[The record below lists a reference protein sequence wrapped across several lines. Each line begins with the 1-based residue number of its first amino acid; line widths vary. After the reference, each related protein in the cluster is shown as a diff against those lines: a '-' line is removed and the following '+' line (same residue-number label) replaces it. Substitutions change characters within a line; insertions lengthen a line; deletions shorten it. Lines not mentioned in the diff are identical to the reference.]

1 MGSIYCPLL
10 FMRMN
15 FKVIKTLLMLF
26 AIVHAD
32 LFASKIPEPGPSVM
46 RLPVLIEN
54 EKSELRV
61 AEGFEIKTLVDGL
74 DSPRWPVVLPNGN
87 ILVSGS
93 KTEALPNM
101 PEETIRLLTSMNI
114 FGKSPN
120 TIIEIDMNQNPPE
133 VRNLIQ
139 GLNQPF
145 GMLFK
150 NQSLFVANTDSIL
163 KYPFKDFML
172 SGTAE
177 KIIDLPFGPPNNH
190 WTRNIILNERGDKI
204 LIAVGSGTNVNAE
217 GVDEKDRAAVWE
229 INLDGSEKRIY
240 ASGLRNPVGLDFY
253 TENGSLWTTVNERD
267 GIGEFTP
274 PDYLTEVKEGAFY
287 GWPYVYFKD
296 YADPTQIELNPE
308 KVKRAMR
315 TSLMPDLPLD
325 AHSVPLGLLFHSGK
339 NISSKYKNG
348 AFVVR
353 RGGVST
359 SKLTGYDVLFIPFMN
374 GKPTGTI
381 QTFVS
386 GFIASEERGEI
397 HGRPVGIAEGVNGEI
412 FITDDVGGRVLVVTS
427 KLEN

>member
-1 MGSIYCPLL
+1 
-10 FMRMN
+10 MRMN
-15 FKVIKTLLMLF
+15 YKVIKTLLILTPL
-26 AIVHAD
+26 VHGD

-46 RLPVLIEN
+46 RLPVLVAG
-54 EKSELRV
+54 EKSALKV
-61 AEGFEIKTLVDGL
+61 AEGFEIKTLIGGL

-120 TIIEIDMNQNPPE
+120 TIIEIDMNQNPPRM
-133 VRNLIQ
+133 RNLIQ
-139 GLNQPF
+139 DLNQPF
-145 GMLFK
+145 GMLYA
-150 NQSLFVANTDSIL
+150 NQSLYVANTDSVI
-163 KYPFKDFML
+163 KYPFKDFAL
-172 SGTAE
+172 SGSSE

-190 WTRNIILNERGDKI
+190 WTRNIILNEAGDKI

-217 GVDEKDRAAVWE
+217 GVDEEDRAAIWE
-229 INLDGSEKRIY
+229 INLDGSQKRIY

-253 TENGSLWTTVNERD
+253 SENGSLWTTVNERD

-274 PDYLTEVKEGAFY
+274 PDYLTEVAEGAFY

-296 YADPTQIELNPE
+296 YPDPTQIELNPE
-308 KVKRAMR
+308 KVKQAMEA
-315 TSLMPDLPLD
+315 SLMPDLPID

-339 NISSKYKNG
+339 NINAKYKNG

-353 RGGVST
+353 RGGGST
-359 SKLTGYDVLFIPFMN
+359 SKLTGYDVLFIPFRD
-374 GKPTGTI
+374 GKPTGEI
-381 QTFVS
+381 EGFIS

-397 HGRPVGIAEGVNGEI
+397 YGRPVGIAEGINGEI
-412 FITDDVGGRVLVVTS
+412 FITDDVGGRLLVVTS
-427 KLEN
+427 KLDN

>member
-1 MGSIYCPLL
+1 
-10 FMRMN
+10 MRMN
-15 FKVIKTLLMLF
+15 YKVIKTLLILTPL
-26 AIVHAD
+26 VHGD

-46 RLPVLIEN
+46 RLPVLVAG
-54 EKSELRV
+54 EKSALKV
-61 AEGFEIKTLVDGL
+61 AEGFEIKTLIGGL

-120 TIIEIDMNQNPPE
+120 TIIEIDMNQNPPRM
-133 VRNLIQ
+133 RNLIQ
-139 GLNQPF
+139 DLNQPF
-145 GMLFK
+145 GMLYA
-150 NQSLFVANTDSIL
+150 NQNLYVANTDSVI
-163 KYPFKDFML
+163 KYPFKDFAL
-172 SGTAE
+172 SGSSE

-190 WTRNIILNERGDKI
+190 WTRNIILNKAGDKI

-217 GVDEKDRAAVWE
+217 GVDEEDRAAIWE
-229 INLDGSEKRIY
+229 INLDGSQKRIY

-253 TENGSLWTTVNERD
+253 SENGSLWTTVNERD

-274 PDYLTEVKEGAFY
+274 PDYLTEVAEGAFY

-296 YADPTQIELNPE
+296 YPDPTQIELNPE
-308 KVKRAMR
+308 KVKEAMEA
-315 TSLMPDLPLD
+315 SLMPDLPID

-339 NISSKYKNG
+339 NINAKYKNG

-359 SKLTGYDVLFIPFMN
+359 SQLTGYDVLFIPFRD
-374 GKPTGTI
+374 GKPTGAI
-381 QTFVS
+381 ETFIS

-397 HGRPVGIAEGVNGEI
+397 YGRPVGIAEGINGEI
-412 FITDDVGGRVLVVTS
+412 FITDDVGGRLLVVTS
-427 KLEN
+427 KLDN

>member
-1 MGSIYCPLL
+1 
-10 FMRMN
+10 MRMN
-15 FKVIKTLLMLF
+15 YKVIKTLLIL
-26 AIVHAD
+26 APLVHGD
-32 LFASKIPEPGPSVM
+32 LLALKIPEPGPSVM
-46 RLPVLIEN
+46 RLPVLVAG
-54 EKSELRV
+54 EKSALKV
-61 AEGFEIKTLVDGL
+61 AEGFEIKTLIGGL

-120 TIIEIDMNQNPPE
+120 TIIEIDMNQNPPRM
-133 VRNLIQ
+133 RNLIQ
-139 GLNQPF
+139 DLNQPF
-145 GMLFK
+145 GMLYA
-150 NQSLFVANTDSIL
+150 NQSLYVANTDSVI
-163 KYPFKDFML
+163 KYPFKDFAL
-172 SGTAE
+172 SGSSE

-190 WTRNIILNERGDKI
+190 WTRNIILNEVGDKI

-217 GVDEKDRAAVWE
+217 GVDEEDRAAIWE
-229 INLDGSEKRIY
+229 INLDGSQKRIY

-253 TENGSLWTTVNERD
+253 SENGSLWTTVNERD

-274 PDYLTEVKEGAFY
+274 PDYLTEVAEGAFY

-296 YADPTQIELNPE
+296 YPDPTQIELNPE
-308 KVKRAMR
+308 KVKEAMEA
-315 TSLMPDLPLD
+315 SLMPDLPID

-339 NISSKYKNG
+339 NINAKYKNG

-359 SKLTGYDVLFIPFMN
+359 SKLTGYDVLFIPFRD
-374 GKPTGTI
+374 GKPTGEI
-381 QTFVS
+381 EGFIS

-397 HGRPVGIAEGVNGEI
+397 YGRPVGIAEGINGEI
-412 FITDDVGGRVLVVTS
+412 FITDDVGGRLLVVTS
-427 KLEN
+427 KLDN

>member
-1 MGSIYCPLL
+1 
-10 FMRMN
+10 MRMN
-15 FKVIKTLLMLF
+15 YKVIKTLLILTPL
-26 AIVHAD
+26 VHGD

-46 RLPVLIEN
+46 RLPVLVAG
-54 EKSELRV
+54 EKSALKV
-61 AEGFEIKTLVDGL
+61 AEGFEIKTLIGGL

-120 TIIEIDMNQNPPE
+120 TIIEIDMNQNPPRM
-133 VRNLIQ
+133 RNLIQ
-139 GLNQPF
+139 DLNQPF
-145 GMLFK
+145 GMLYA
-150 NQSLFVANTDSIL
+150 NQNLYVANTDSVI
-163 KYPFKDFML
+163 KYPFKDFAL
-172 SGTAE
+172 SGSSE

-190 WTRNIILNERGDKI
+190 WTRNIILNEAGDKI

-217 GVDEKDRAAVWE
+217 GVDEEDRAAIWE
-229 INLDGSEKRIY
+229 INLDGSQKRIY

-253 TENGSLWTTVNERD
+253 SENGSLWTTVNERD

-274 PDYLTEVKEGAFY
+274 PDYLTEVAEGAFY

-296 YADPTQIELNPE
+296 YPDPTQIELNPE
-308 KVKRAMR
+308 KVKEAMEA
-315 TSLMPDLPLD
+315 SLMPDLPID

-339 NISSKYKNG
+339 NINAKYKNG

-359 SKLTGYDVLFIPFMN
+359 SQLTGYDVLFIPFRD
-374 GKPTGTI
+374 GKPTGEI
-381 QTFVS
+381 EGFIS

-397 HGRPVGIAEGVNGEI
+397 YGRPVGIAEGINGEI
-412 FITDDVGGRVLVVTS
+412 FITDDVGGRLLVVTS
-427 KLEN
+427 KLDN

>member
-1 MGSIYCPLL
+1 
-10 FMRMN
+10 MRMN
-15 FKVIKTLLMLF
+15 YKVIKTLLILTPLM
-26 AIVHAD
+26 HGD

-46 RLPVLIEN
+46 RLPVLVAG
-54 EKSELRV
+54 EKSALKV
-61 AEGFEIKTLVDGL
+61 AEGFEIKTLIGGL

-120 TIIEIDMNQNPPE
+120 TIIEIDMNQNPPRM
-133 VRNLIQ
+133 RNLIQ
-139 GLNQPF
+139 DLNQPF
-145 GMLFK
+145 GMLYA
-150 NQSLFVANTDSIL
+150 NQNLYVANTDSVI
-163 KYPFKDFML
+163 KYPFKDFAL
-172 SGTAE
+172 SGSSE

-190 WTRNIILNERGDKI
+190 WTRNIILNEAGDKI

-217 GVDEKDRAAVWE
+217 GVDEEDRAAIWE
-229 INLDGSEKRIY
+229 INLDGSQKRIY

-253 TENGSLWTTVNERD
+253 SENGSLWTTVNERD

-274 PDYLTEVKEGAFY
+274 PDYLTEVAEGAFY

-296 YADPTQIELNPE
+296 YPDPTQIELNPE
-308 KVKRAMR
+308 KVKEAMEA
-315 TSLMPDLPLD
+315 SLMPDLPID

-339 NISSKYKNG
+339 NINAKYKNG

-359 SKLTGYDVLFIPFMN
+359 SQLTGYDVLFIPFRD
-374 GKPTGTI
+374 GKPTGEI
-381 QTFVS
+381 EGFIS

-397 HGRPVGIAEGVNGEI
+397 YGRPVGIAEGINGEI
-412 FITDDVGGRVLVVTS
+412 FITDDVGGRLLVVTS
-427 KLEN
+427 KLDN

>member
-1 MGSIYCPLL
+1 
-10 FMRMN
+10 MRMN
-15 FKVIKTLLMLF
+15 YKVIKTLLILTPL
-26 AIVHAD
+26 VHGD

-46 RLPVLIEN
+46 RLPVLVAG
-54 EKSELRV
+54 EKSALKV
-61 AEGFEIKTLVDGL
+61 AEGFEIKTLIGGL

-120 TIIEIDMNQNPPE
+120 TIIEIDMNQNPPRM
-133 VRNLIQ
+133 RNLIQ
-139 GLNQPF
+139 DLNQPF
-145 GMLFK
+145 GMLYA
-150 NQSLFVANTDSIL
+150 NQNLYVANTDSVI
-163 KYPFKDFML
+163 KYPFKDFAL
-172 SGTAE
+172 SGSSE

-190 WTRNIILNERGDKI
+190 WTRNIILNEAGDKI

-217 GVDEKDRAAVWE
+217 GVDEKDRAAIWE
-229 INLDGSEKRIY
+229 INLDGSQKRIY

-253 TENGSLWTTVNERD
+253 SENGSLWTTVNERD

-274 PDYLTEVKEGAFY
+274 PDYLTEVAEGAFY

-296 YADPTQIELNPE
+296 YPDPTQIELNPE
-308 KVKRAMR
+308 KVKEAMEA
-315 TSLMPDLPLD
+315 SLMPDLPID

-339 NISSKYKNG
+339 NINAKYKNG

-353 RGGVST
+353 RGGGST
-359 SKLTGYDVLFIPFMN
+359 SQLTGYDVLFIPFRD
-374 GKPTGTI
+374 GKPTGEI
-381 QTFVS
+381 EGFIS

-397 HGRPVGIAEGVNGEI
+397 YGRPVGIAEGINGEI
-412 FITDDVGGRVLVVTS
+412 FITDDVGGRLLVVTS
-427 KLEN
+427 KLDN

>member
-1 MGSIYCPLL
+1 
-10 FMRMN
+10 MRMN
-15 FKVIKTLLMLF
+15 YKVIKTLLILTPL
-26 AIVHAD
+26 VYGD

-46 RLPVLIEN
+46 RLPVLVAG
-54 EKSELRV
+54 EKSALKV
-61 AEGFEIKTLVDGL
+61 AEGFEIKTLIGGL

-120 TIIEIDMNQNPPE
+120 TIIEIDMNQNPPRM
-133 VRNLIQ
+133 RNLIQ
-139 GLNQPF
+139 DLNQPF
-145 GMLFK
+145 GMLYA
-150 NQSLFVANTDSIL
+150 NQSLYVANTDSVI
-163 KYPFKDFML
+163 KYPFKDFAL
-172 SGTAE
+172 SGSSE

-190 WTRNIILNERGDKI
+190 WTRNIILNEVGDKI

-217 GVDEKDRAAVWE
+217 GVDEEDRAAIWE
-229 INLDGSEKRIY
+229 INLDGSQKRIY

-253 TENGSLWTTVNERD
+253 SENGSLWTTVNERD

-274 PDYLTEVKEGAFY
+274 PDYLTEVAEGAFY

-296 YADPTQIELNPE
+296 YPDPTQIELNPE
-308 KVKRAMR
+308 KVKEAMEA
-315 TSLMPDLPLD
+315 SLMPDLPID

-339 NISSKYKNG
+339 NINAKYKNG

-359 SKLTGYDVLFIPFMN
+359 SKLTGYDVLFIPFRD
-374 GKPTGTI
+374 GKPTGEI
-381 QTFVS
+381 EGFIS

-397 HGRPVGIAEGVNGEI
+397 YGRPVGIAEGINGEI
-412 FITDDVGGRVLVVTS
+412 FITDDVGGRLLVVTS
-427 KLEN
+427 NSRINTRIM

>member
-1 MGSIYCPLL
+1 
-10 FMRMN
+10 MRMN
-15 FKVIKTLLMLF
+15 YKVIKTLLIL
-26 AIVHAD
+26 APLVHGDLIV
-32 LFASKIPEPGPSVM
+32 SKIPEPGPSVM
-46 RLPVLIEN
+46 RLPVLVDG
-54 EKSELRV
+54 EKSALRV
-61 AEGFEIKTLVDGL
+61 AEGFEIKTLIGGL

-120 TIIEIDMNQNPPE
+120 TIIEIDMNQNPPGK
-133 VRNLIQ
+133 RNLIQ
-139 GLNQPF
+139 DLNQPF
-145 GMLFK
+145 GILYT
-150 NQSLFVANTDSIL
+150 NQSLYVANTDSVI
-163 KYPFKDFML
+163 KYPFKNFAL
-172 SGTAE
+172 SGSSE

-190 WTRNIILNERGDKI
+190 WTRNIILNKAGDKI
-204 LIAVGSGTNVNAE
+204 LIAIGSGTNVNAE
-217 GVDEKDRAAVWE
+217 GVDERDRAAVWE
-229 INLDGSEKRIY
+229 INLDGSQKRIY

-253 TENGSLWTTVNERD
+253 SENGSLWTTVNERD

-274 PDYLTEVKEGAFY
+274 PDYLTELEEGAFY

-308 KVKRAMR
+308 KVKEAMEA
-315 TSLMPDLPLD
+315 SLMPDLPLD

-339 NISSKYKNG
+339 NINAKYKNG

-359 SKLTGYDVLFIPFMN
+359 SKLTGYDVLFIPFRD
-374 GKPTGTI
+374 GKPTGEI
-381 QTFVS
+381 EGFIS

-397 HGRPVGIAEGVNGEI
+397 YGRPVGIAEGINGEI
-412 FITDDVGGRVLVVTS
+412 FITDDVGGRLLVVTS
-427 KLEN
+427 KLDN

>member
-1 MGSIYCPLL
+1 
-10 FMRMN
+10 MRMN
-15 FKVIKTLLMLF
+15 YKVIKTLLILTPL
-26 AIVHAD
+26 VHGD

-46 RLPVLIEN
+46 RLPVLVAG
-54 EKSELRV
+54 EKSALKV
-61 AEGFEIKTLVDGL
+61 AEGFEIKTLIGGL

-120 TIIEIDMNQNPPE
+120 TIIEIDMNQNPPGK
-133 VRNLIQ
+133 RNLIQ
-139 GLNQPF
+139 NLNQPF
-145 GMLFK
+145 GMLYT
-150 NQSLFVANTDSIL
+150 NQSLYVANTDSVIR
-163 KYPFKDFML
+163 YPFKDFAL
-172 SGTAE
+172 SGSSE

-190 WTRNIILNERGDKI
+190 WTRNIILNEVGDKI
-204 LIAVGSGTNVNAE
+204 LIAVGSGTNVNVE

-229 INLDGSEKRIY
+229 INLDGSQKRIY

-253 TENGSLWTTVNERD
+253 SENGSLWTTVNERD

-274 PDYLTEVKEGAFY
+274 PDYLTEVAEGAFY

-296 YADPTQIELNPE
+296 YPDPTQIELNPE
-308 KVKRAMR
+308 KVKQAMEA
-315 TSLMPDLPLD
+315 SLMPDLPID

-339 NISSKYKNG
+339 NINAKYKNG

-359 SKLTGYDVLFIPFMN
+359 SKLTGYDVLFIPFRD
-374 GKPTGTI
+374 GKPTGEI
-381 QTFVS
+381 EGFIS

-397 HGRPVGIAEGVNGEI
+397 YGRPVGIAEGINGEI
-412 FITDDVGGRVLVVTS
+412 FITDDVGGRLLVVTS
-427 KLEN
+427 KLDN

>member
-1 MGSIYCPLL
+1 
-10 FMRMN
+10 MRMN
-15 FKVIKTLLMLF
+15 YKVIKTLLILTPL
-26 AIVHAD
+26 VHGD

-46 RLPVLIEN
+46 RLPVLVAG
-54 EKSELRV
+54 EKSALKV
-61 AEGFEIKTLVDGL
+61 AEGFEIKTLIGGL

-120 TIIEIDMNQNPPE
+120 TIIEIDMNQNPPGK
-133 VRNLIQ
+133 RNLIQ
-139 GLNQPF
+139 DLNQPF
-145 GMLFK
+145 GMLYA
-150 NQSLFVANTDSIL
+150 NQSLYVANTDSVI
-163 KYPFKDFML
+163 KYPFKDFAL
-172 SGTAE
+172 SGSSE

-190 WTRNIILNERGDKI
+190 WTRNIILNEAGDKI

-217 GVDEKDRAAVWE
+217 GVDEEDRAAIWE
-229 INLDGSEKRIY
+229 INLDGSQKRIY

-253 TENGSLWTTVNERD
+253 SENGSLWTTVNERD

-274 PDYLTEVKEGAFY
+274 PDYLTEVAEGAFY

-296 YADPTQIELNPE
+296 YPDPTQIELNPE
-308 KVKRAMR
+308 KVKEAMEA
-315 TSLMPDLPLD
+315 SLMPDLPID

-339 NISSKYKNG
+339 NINAKYKNG

-359 SKLTGYDVLFIPFMN
+359 SKLTGYDVLFIPFRD
-374 GKPTGTI
+374 GKPTGEI
-381 QTFVS
+381 EGFIS

-397 HGRPVGIAEGVNGEI
+397 YGRPVGIAEGINGEI
-412 FITDDVGGRVLVVTS
+412 FITDDVGGRLLVVTS
-427 KLEN
+427 KLDN

>member
-1 MGSIYCPLL
+1 
-10 FMRMN
+10 MRMN
-15 FKVIKTLLMLF
+15 YKVIKTLLIL
-26 AIVHAD
+26 APLVHGDLIV
-32 LFASKIPEPGPSVM
+32 SKIPEPGPSVM
-46 RLPVLIEN
+46 RLPVLVDG
-54 EKSELRV
+54 EKSALRV
-61 AEGFEIKTLVDGL
+61 AEGFEIKTLIGGL

-120 TIIEIDMNQNPPE
+120 TIIEIDMNQNPPRM
-133 VRNLIQ
+133 RNLIQ
-139 GLNQPF
+139 DLNQPF
-145 GMLFK
+145 GMLYA
-150 NQSLFVANTDSIL
+150 NQSLYVANTDSVI
-163 KYPFKDFML
+163 KYPFKDFAL
-172 SGTAE
+172 SGSSE

-190 WTRNIILNERGDKI
+190 WTRNIILNEAGDKI

-217 GVDEKDRAAVWE
+217 GVDEEDRAAIWE
-229 INLDGSEKRIY
+229 INLDGSQKRIY

-253 TENGSLWTTVNERD
+253 SENGSLWTTVNERD

-274 PDYLTEVKEGAFY
+274 PDYLTEVAEGAFY

-296 YADPTQIELNPE
+296 YPDPTQIELNPE
-308 KVKRAMR
+308 KVKEAMEA
-315 TSLMPDLPLD
+315 SLMPDLPID

-339 NISSKYKNG
+339 NINAKYKNG

-359 SKLTGYDVLFIPFMN
+359 SKLTGYDVLFIPFRD
-374 GKPTGTI
+374 GKPTGESEGFI
-381 QTFVS
+381 S

-397 HGRPVGIAEGVNGEI
+397 YGRPVGIAEGINGEI
-412 FITDDVGGRVLVVTS
+412 FITDDVGGRLLVVTS
-427 KLEN
+427 KLDN